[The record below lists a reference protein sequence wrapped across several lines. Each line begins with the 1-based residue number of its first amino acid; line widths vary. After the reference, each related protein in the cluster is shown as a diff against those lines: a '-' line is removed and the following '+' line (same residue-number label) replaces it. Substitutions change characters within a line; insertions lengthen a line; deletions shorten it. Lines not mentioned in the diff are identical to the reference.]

1 MDIINNKL
9 VIAPLMT
16 HIELFAG
23 CGGLSLGLETAGFNL
38 VMANE
43 LSPMASETFARNIL
57 NADLVEQSNIDKVL
71 WLSSIHSRKDIQNR
85 FRENPTVAGGLKKQH
100 HSDIK
105 GKQFLDKELDRS
117 LLIGSITD
125 LNKILENDK
134 NGLLK
139 QLKSGLG
146 SGGVDLVSG
155 GPPCQSFSLAG
166 LRDHRNQRNMLPW
179 EFAKFVGMVK
189 PKIALLENVSGI
201 LRAFD
206 IDGEKHFAWLEV
218 AKAFAKVRYIP
229 LCLHINAKYVG
240 AAQNRPRFILIAMRK
255 DVYRTFKKAT
265 TDEGLLSALES
276 SKLFLDMIESGQEPE
291 IGAIKC
297 FDIEKEHALFASGT
311 LSALR
316 THTIDQL
323 VTVEAAID
331 DLRSKKLNQSTYVK
345 NINRRFR
352 NVHSFVLNTA
362 ANHEFRTHGSKVR
375 ARFRL
380 NQVLN
385 NLDTANASNLR
396 NYIKYAVGAEL
407 DKQLIKEVAK
417 HWLLDL
423 DGKVINKGSL
433 KQIAVLLQEL
443 RTHKH
448 SQRALQPNRP
458 APAVLGSPDDTSH
471 YYESESTQ
479 RTLTVREL
487 ARIQSFPDWYEF
499 KSKVTTG
506 GQSRKFEVPQYTQVG
521 NAVPPLLG
529 EALGR
534 VCKDILGY

>member
-1 MDIINNKL
+1 MN
-9 VIAPLMT
+9 

-23 CGGLSLGLETAGFNL
+23 CGGLCLGLETAGFDL
-38 VMANE
+38 IMANE

-57 NADLVEQSNIDKVL
+57 NADLTEQSNIAKVL
-71 WLSSIHSRKDIQNR
+71 WLSSSHQRKDIQNR
-85 FRENPTVAGGLKKQH
+85 FRENPMTAVGLKNEH
-100 HSDIK
+100 HSDIE
-105 GKQFLDKELDRS
+105 GKQLANKELDRS

-134 NGLLK
+134 IGLLK

-146 SGGVDLVSG
+146 RGGVDLVSG
-155 GPPCQSFSLAG
+155 GPPCQSFSMAG
-166 LRDHRNQRNMLPW
+166 LRDHRNQRNALPW
-179 EFAKFVGMVK
+179 EFAKFVGMVQ

-206 IDGEKHFAWLEV
+206 IDGKKHYAWHEV
-218 AKAFAKVRYIP
+218 AKAFAKVGYVP
-229 LCLHINAKYVG
+229 LCLHVNAKYAG
-240 AAQNRPRFILIAMRK
+240 AAQNRPRFILIALRMDIYNQLGQRIPEEPLL
-255 DVYRTFKKAT
+255 KA
-265 TDEGLLSALES
+265 LQPA
-276 SKLFLDMIESGQEPE
+276 KLFVDRVQRGEDPE
-291 IGAIKC
+291 LGAITC
-297 FDIEKEHALFASGT
+297 FDIEKNHSLFTSGPLAALV
-311 LSALR
+311 
-316 THTIDQL
+316 THNKDQL
-323 VTVEAAID
+323 VSVEAAID
-331 DLRSKKLNQSTYVK
+331 DLRSPDVSQSSYVQNINQSFC
-345 NINRRFR
+345 NF
-352 NVHSFVLNTA
+352 HSFELNKVV
-362 ANHEFRTHGSKVR
+362 NHEFRANGPKVR

-385 NLDTANASNLR
+385 KLDTTNSRKLK
-396 NYIKYAVGAEL
+396 NYIKYADGAQL
-407 DKQLIKEVAK
+407 DRSLLKEVAK
-417 HWLLDL
+417 HWLVD
-423 DGKVINKGSL
+423 INGTILKKGTQ
-433 KQIAVLLQEL
+433 KQIASLLEVL

-448 SQRALQPNRP
+448 SQRALKANRP

-529 EALGR
+529 RSLGR
-534 VCKDILGY
+534 VCAKLLETCE